1 MTPTADLCD
10 KYGEAIKVIPGP
22 FISYGG
28 KQTING
34 EAVTIDLEDDNSL
47 VREALEG
54 EGKGRVLVVAGKGSI
69 RCALVGGNLG
79 SLASQNGW
87 GGIVIDG
94 CVRDAEE
101 LSTCQIGIYARGTC
115 PRRSEK
121 QGKGSRNVSV
131 EISDVTISPGMKI
144 WADADGVVVADQ
156 NIDS

>member
-10 KYGEAIKVIPGP
+10 KYGEVIKVIPGP
-22 FISYGG
+22 FINYGG
-28 KQTING
+28 EQTTTG
-34 EAVTIDLEDDNSL
+34 EVVTIDLEDDNSL
-47 VREALEG
+47 VRAALEE

-79 SLASQNGW
+79 SLASENGW

-94 CVRDAEE
+94 CVRDVEE
-101 LSTCQIGIYARGTC
+101 LSTCRIGIFARGTC

-121 QGKGSRNVSV
+121 QGKGSRDISV
-131 EISDVTISPGMKI
+131 KISDVTISPGMQL

-156 NIDS
+156 SISS